1 MMFNIVLGLIIFY
14 VVIIILH
21 FSTSI
26 KLTSASMII
35 CTFSSVTA
43 LTVILMPLIEESFVE
58 GALLA
63 MLAIT
68 VAVPILIYQIRS
80 CCKNKESAYETLKS
94 IRDILIGG
102 TICNGMLVIAT
113 LILVLVSIYYGTV
126 NIFSNNILNLVALPF
141 ILIADLFAFDKTMAL
156 GSGVCFGIA
165 LYILDIFLI
174 FRSTKVLYASSEK
187 RTILR
192 VLSLCPIANF
202 VVIILLLIKT
212 AALSQKQKPQS
223 I

>member
-26 KLTSASMII
+26 KLTSAGMIVG
-35 CTFSSVTA
+35 TFSSVTA
-43 LTVILMPLIEESFVE
+43 LSVILMPLIEESFVE

-63 MLAIT
+63 MLAIA
-68 VAVPILIYQIRS
+68 VAVPIVIYQVRS
-80 CCKNKESAYETLKS
+80 CCKTKESAYETLKS

-102 TICNGMLVIAT
+102 TICNGMMAIAT
-113 LILVLVSIYYGTV
+113 IVLALLSVYFGTI
-126 NIFSNNILNLVALPF
+126 NIFSNNMLNLIALPF
-141 ILIADLFAFDKTMAL
+141 VMIANLFTLDEAMAL
-156 GSGVCFGIA
+156 GSGVCFGTA

-174 FRSTKVLYASSEK
+174 FRSTRVLYASSEK
-187 RTILR
+187 RSILR

-212 AALSQKQKPQS
+212 AALSQKQKSQN